1 MEDYLKWIN
10 LGSNIVLS
18 GAFGAFMVFLFGREN
33 SMVYTL
39 KPYKTLLLKLGISMC
54 AAGSL
59 FSALTMP
66 KPTPSEALMDLG
78 MAMVF
83 SWAAWFHY
91 HQFIK
96 DKCCKVKKPLMK
108 VAKKKQYK

>member
-10 LGSNIVLS
+10 LSSNIVLS

-39 KPYKTLLLKLGISMC
+39 KPYKTLMLKLGISMC

-59 FSALTMP
+59 FNALTMSDP
-66 KPTPSEALMDLG
+66 APSEVVLNTG
-78 MAMVF
+78 MAFVF
-83 SWAAWFHY
+83 TWAAWFHY
-91 HQFIK
+91 QRFIK
-96 DKCCKVKKPLMK
+96 DKCCKVKKPSLR